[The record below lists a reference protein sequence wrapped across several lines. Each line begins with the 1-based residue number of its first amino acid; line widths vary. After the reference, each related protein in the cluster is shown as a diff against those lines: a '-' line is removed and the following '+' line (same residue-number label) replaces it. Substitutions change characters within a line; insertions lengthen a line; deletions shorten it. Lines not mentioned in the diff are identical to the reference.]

1 MRRLL
6 IRPGGIG
13 DCLLALP
20 AMERLKASYTE
31 VWCSTPVV
39 PLIQFADRVDAI
51 IGTGLDAVGVPCY
64 APPASVVERLRG
76 FDQIVSWYGTNRESF
91 QAAVFRLGL
100 PFEFRPAL
108 PPLEGE
114 RHAVD
119 FFLGVAA
126 SGEYPRLRFQAPR
139 GERRVVIHPFSGGA
153 KKNWPLERYRAVADQ
168 LPLPVAWS
176 AGPEEHLA
184 EAQRFSQLDELAR
197 WVASASLYI
206 GNDSGI
212 THLAAAT
219 GTPVIALFGASDPR
233 VWAPRGA
240 HVGVITATS
249 LEAIAVET
257 VIQEA
262 HRMLAAGHR

>member
-20 AMERLKASYTE
+20 AMERLKAEYTE
-31 VWCSTPVV
+31 VWCPSPVV

-51 IGTGLDAVGVPCY
+51 SQTGLDSVGIPCY
-64 APPASVVERLRG
+64 APPASVVKRLRG

-91 QAAVFRLGL
+91 QQAVYALGL

-108 PPLEGE
+108 PTGQET
-114 RHAVD
+114 HAVD
-119 FFLGVAA
+119 FFLGGT
-126 SGEYPRLRFQAPR
+126 STQEYPRFVFP
-139 GERRVVIHPFSGGA
+139 ERREKRIVIHPFSGGA
-153 KKNWPLERYRAVADQ
+153 KKNWPLDRFRAVAAR
-168 LPLPVAWS
+168 LPWPVQWS
-176 AGPEEHLA
+176 AGPEEHRA
-184 EAQRFSQLDELAR
+184 EARRFATLDELAR
-197 WVASASLYI
+197 SLASASLYI

-219 GTPVIALFGASDPR
+219 GTPVIALFGASNPR

-240 HVGVITATS
+240 QVRVIAAES
-249 LEAIAVET
+249 LEAIAVDT
-257 VIQEA
+257 VTKEA
-262 HRMLAAGHR
+262 HRLLAGL